1 MSFSRHAN
9 LNPVKQKMGRP
20 IEDSPSLVY
29 RFLAIPRRVALQQSP
44 TPLRQDCND
53 TAFLHNYDNI
63 PKIFSL
69 TNVH

>member
-1 MSFSRHAN
+1 MSFSRHVT
-9 LNPVKQKMGRP
+9 LNPMDKNKGRP
-20 IEDSPSLVY
+20 LENGSPIGISG
-29 RFLAIPRRVALQQSP
+29 LAIPCRVALQQSP